1 MRFLGEHQDMPF
13 FMVQAGKHLFTTK
26 ESGRGSRPHR
36 LLPAVPL
43 PKGEGSF
50 ELEDSDTSLSTL
62 ATFTTANDGDSMVVD
77 SIERGEKHGE
87 NRNLDLTPAK
97 RSSSSRDIRCATS
110 PTTITVGRVSSFM
123 TPSVNKTPSTQSSH
137 FSSSTI
143 PRQLTRGSVPL
154 ALAST
159 PSTLV
164 PRAITLTVYLSKES
178 FAPSCGTKS
187 KHAPQDVKI
196 DVFFNGEMTAST
208 YIPARYRG
216 EASNMIQLTQHFSG
230 RRVDRMAERPWVI
243 VPPGQNADGSLRT
256 SKRNKGAYVRAQERW
271 DRIGKALDE
280 EGEKFGRNRYGDQS
294 VVGEYLTS
302 LSKLEMP
309 AEVDDL
315 QKGGGPKFG
324 VIDVILTLG
333 KGQKDEPESGY
344 LKEPTRMRLSGFHF
358 DDLKRSEEK
367 SLEKKVTGPV
377 PSRVEANPLNLSAIA
392 STPFTT
398 PHIPSAAPFAMRG
411 RQSFATALQNP
422 GSSLSAKTKRE
433 LEVPHVS
440 DKNGTAMQVNS
451 STLPDA
457 SRRGVDGS
465 LVPAGTP
472 MPKFTGQRT
481 VDLPSNLAKTPSCSV
496 SVPVVRR
503 ARVAIMSRSQ
513 ELRTAMAMEVDNTR
527 ASQQEELQPRQTHTP
542 DLSQSGFI
550 SDSSVISPTRSSP
563 STLFRPRKGAD
574 HRLIED
580 ASISTRRSRY
590 GGMQGVSSSL
600 ELTPNLQTTTDG
612 TRSPSDRSRRQQNAR
627 ISIDSTLPSTSKPPL
642 KRYKH
647 SISRTPEDSNPQG
660 RLYPSGWAISDK
672 PTLAE
677 EIEQIEA
684 SSRKEVT
691 MRADNADIKANTTP
705 SEGKQASARQILKL
719 KVKEP
724 VVAQKSYPSTT
735 ANAAVSTQRT
745 PAHTVPRR
753 PRPASNTAAQSTA
766 SIKRTSKP
774 APSPTPQA
782 PRRRRST
789 ASTPLAPNRSPVFP
803 TPALSQDSVLSY
815 AEGTAWKTGLG
826 HVNGAAGVESG
837 VFRQIRAERNGW
849 FEESGVLMGVRFL
862 VG

>member
-43 PKGEGSF
+43 PKAEGSF

-87 NRNLDLTPAK
+87 NRNPDLTPAK

-159 PSTLV
+159 RLTLV

-196 DVFFNGEMTAST
+196 DVFYNGEMTAST

-256 SKRNKGAYVRAQERW
+256 SKRNKGAYVGAQERW

-309 AEVDDL
+309 AEVDDM

-344 LKEPTRMRLSGFHF
+344 LKEPTRMRLSGFHIN
-358 DDLKRSEEK
+358 DLKKSEEK

-377 PSRVEANPLNLSAIA
+377 PSHVEANSLNLSATA

-422 GSSLSAKTKRE
+422 ASSLSAKTKRE
-433 LEVPHVS
+433 SEVPHIS

-457 SRRGVDGS
+457 SRRGVDVS
-465 LVPAGTP
+465 LVPADTP

-481 VDLPSNLAKTPSCSV
+481 LDLPINLAKTPSCSV

-527 ASQQEELQPRQTHTP
+527 ASQQKELQPRQSHTP

-600 ELTPNLQTTTDG
+600 ELSPNLQTTTDG

-627 ISIDSTLPSTSKPPL
+627 ISIDSTLPSTSKLPL

-647 SISRTPEDSNPQG
+647 SISRTPENSNPQG

-691 MRADNADIKANTTP
+691 MRADNADKEANTTP

-724 VVAQKSYPSTT
+724 VVVQKTYPSTT

-745 PAHTVPRR
+745 PAHTFPRR
-753 PRPASNTAAQSTA
+753 PRPALNTTAQSTA

-782 PRRRRST
+782 QRRRRST
-789 ASTPLAPNRSPVFP
+789 ASTPLAPNRLPVFL